1 MDKKLVGKWYKEEF
15 GETLNIF
22 DEMPLRM
29 KMSFASSGYY
39 HFEPNCIY
47 EKDGY
52 LCFEINDEHYRMVY
66 HVKAVGEQ
74 LEGYYTQ
81 FGKETPVKYVRLSE
95 VPEDGAFRYAPT
107 EIYVPKTEESR
118 IELLK
123 KYAAYD
129 RTVSTKPYTTEYRLG
144 GDIPKILENY
154 GYSAYVKE
162 AAASPDAI
170 AFKMLDF
177 VCDHFGHNGS
187 GRLSPKRKIEDII
200 DFCEKHDGKINCRG
214 LAILLASLL
223 RLNEVKARHI
233 TCMPYEDPFSDCH
246 VVVDC
251 LLPSGKR
258 VMLDPTWR
266 LYYKDA
272 QGEHVSLERLRTMLI
287 QNEPLFAN
295 EGASYNGTGFDKEY
309 ARSYMI
315 KNTLRFS
322 RGTFYEDGSDDR
334 IGRRV
339 ELIPMGY
346 PADSFPKD
354 AKAEFVYNDIEFWKM

>member
-1 MDKKLVGKWYKEEF
+1 MDKKLVGKWYKEEL

-22 DEMPLRM
+22 DETPPRM
-29 KMSFASSGYY
+29 KMSFSSSGYY
-39 HFEPNCIY
+39 HFEPNCVY

-52 LCFEINDEHYRMVY
+52 FCFEINDETHRMVY
-66 HVKAVGEQ
+66 HVKIIGEQ

-81 FGKETPVKYVRLSE
+81 FGKEHPIKYARVSE
-95 VPEDGAFRYAPT
+95 IPEDGTFRYVPA
-107 EIYVPKTEESR
+107 EIYVPKSQESR

-129 RTVSTKPYTTEYRLG
+129 RTISVKPYTTEYRLG

-154 GYSAYVKE
+154 GYSAYVKGVNPE
-162 AAASPDAI
+162 TDTI

-177 VCDHFGHNGS
+177 VCDHFGHNGIG
-187 GRLSPKRKIEDII
+187 GRSPKSQIEDII
-200 DFCEKHDGKINCRG
+200 DFCEKHDKKTNCRG

-223 RLNEVKARHI
+223 RLNGIKARHI

-258 VMLDPTWR
+258 IMLDPTWR

-272 QGEHVSLERLRTMLI
+272 HDEYVSLEQLRSMLI
-287 QNEPLFAN
+287 HDEPLFAN
-295 EGASYNGTGFDKEY
+295 ESAAYNGSGFDKEY
-309 ARSYMI
+309 ARNYMI
-315 KNTLRFS
+315 KNTFRFS
-322 RGTFYEDGSDDR
+322 RGIFYENGSDDSASRR
-334 IGRRV
+334 I
-339 ELIPMGY
+339 ELIPAGY
-346 PADSFPKD
+346 PTDSFKD
-354 AKAEFVYNDIEFWKM
+354 SAKAEFVYNDIEFWKM